1 MKRKNHLMFYLTLL
15 ICAIMP
21 LGFAS
26 FDILAGETS
35 QAKPTLDVDDTV
47 TKICYNDTT
56 NKYYTTIEM
65 ALKEANS
72 GETIYVIPNPDG
84 VSIYNDCVIKEG
96 VTLNL
101 PYQIAYSNGVYSN
114 PVSFA
119 STHGSAT
126 SLVYN
131 NLQAR
136 KSLLI
141 IEEGVTLTNNG
152 SLYVGGI
159 QTGGQGGTN
168 YSGSTQTSF
177 SEIKVSKNASLIS
190 NGEITCYGY
199 ISGETEVDSSNVQI
213 KSLSNIILN
222 SSSSITLPFIVVEH
236 RGGGVFMGMAAS
248 SNSEMFSIIRKL
260 MASGSTEANLQTSP
274 FNRFFLHNLIDINY
288 TIYSGAKVYARAD
301 LYADNQ
307 NNAATVNLV
316 GLNDNSFF
324 ISLTDT
330 RSVVKGWLNSETNK
344 NSINFYGNFKLNNL
358 TLSLFVSK
366 ANGRVEGYI
375 NMSTSQVHFPISH
388 YFDISLNNFLDGSSS
403 TVDLT
408 AQKLKFLPGSNI
420 IINKGVNVNANS
432 IAVYKNE
439 LFYPNGKYY
448 VTGSVGNSL
457 AYPSTTDANFILN
470 GTLNVDSFG
479 GLVKRTSITNQSFIN
494 IAVNN
499 TVTIKEIY
507 STHEEVLD
515 VIITSQNYDAAD
527 YLDCSSV
534 ANGQI
539 ITVSDSK
546 NSTLYTNSNYKCA
559 FVNNEFVY
567 YLYTI
572 NYQNVSNNSIN
583 FDDYQILNTNNTYFI
598 PDDASSLKSLTY
610 QKINSGAEDIN
621 FLGFYFDANCTINAS
636 ILSSNIVNQYLEND
650 TLTIYCKWEKA
661 TNGITVLVEDIN
673 GTGAQYSLKEFENT
687 TEETISLPTIFDKPN
702 LTSGTYE
709 VDNSINVTTYTFN
722 GWDIEGGTFSDGST
736 FVSKNPSTVKVTGNI
751 GSMITLKPNISSVLK
766 TFNRINISFKAI
778 YVGNFIANAETSAG
792 INANNIINDSSLT
805 VKSNVTIN
813 YGGSDKTNIIYA
825 EKGTPIKITYSGETA
840 GVGNRHKAAVSIK
853 FIGFTNNN
861 EIEATLS
868 SGSTERITNDT
879 LCSIIIDGKDL
890 S

>member
-1 MKRKNHLMFYLTLL
+1 
-15 ICAIMP
+15 
-21 LGFAS
+21 
-26 FDILAGETS
+26 
-35 QAKPTLDVDDTV
+35 
-47 TKICYNDTT
+47 
-56 NKYYTTIEM
+56 
-65 ALKEANS
+65 
-72 GETIYVIPNPDG
+72 
-84 VSIYNDCVIKEG
+84 
-96 VTLNL
+96 
-101 PYQIAYSNGVYSN
+101 
-114 PVSFA
+114 
-119 STHGSAT
+119 
-126 SLVYN
+126 
-131 NLQAR
+131 
-136 KSLLI
+136 
-141 IEEGVTLTNNG
+141 
-152 SLYVGGI
+152 
-159 QTGGQGGTN
+159 
-168 YSGSTQTSF
+168 
-177 SEIKVSKNASLIS
+177 
-190 NGEITCYGY
+190 
-199 ISGETEVDSSNVQI
+199 
-213 KSLSNIILN
+213 
-222 SSSSITLPFIVVEH
+222 
-236 RGGGVFMGMAAS
+236 
-248 SNSEMFSIIRKL
+248 

-583 FDDYQILNTNNTYFI
+583 FYDYQILNTNNTYFI